1 MPKIR
6 YAIKACHI
14 SIPCEYLILICT
26 LTCMFTVQLQ
36 SYHMH
41 IAHSTHTHTHTAV
54 YMEYY
59 NLRTV
64 AVALYVLQNVL
75 RMCIAR
81 LAPLGVY
88 YNFVLL
94 HFNTMHRTLCCIS
107 LQRVLYMSSIAIY
120 IFNNIIIVNEYRE
133 VYSLHWYAS
142 RLRCVQTP
150 WHPLHKFVL
159 YMGDVPQLLTLVKP
173 YTVGFTICTPGVH
186 CLLGYLLTYL
196 LCAPST

>member
-1 MPKIR
+1 
-6 YAIKACHI
+6 
-14 SIPCEYLILICT
+14 
-26 LTCMFTVQLQ
+26 MFTVQLQ

-41 IAHSTHTHTHTAV
+41 TAHSTHTHTAV

-81 LAPLGVY
+81 LAQLGVY

-94 HFNTMHRTLCCIS
+94 HSNNIHHTLCCIS

-120 IFNNIIIVNEYRE
+120 I
-133 VYSLHWYAS
+133 
-142 RLRCVQTP
+142 
-150 WHPLHKFVL
+150 
-159 YMGDVPQLLTLVKP
+159 
-173 YTVGFTICTPGVH
+173 
-186 CLLGYLLTYL
+186 
-196 LCAPST
+196 